1 MRRPVARTRHAARL
15 LVFAA
20 AVTMAAACGGSDAS
34 SGPSASPV
42 GSYSLSSLNS
52 KPLPFT
58 LFADTGF
65 TIALS
70 AGSLNLT
77 TDGSYLATTSTSETI
92 EGHVSIYVD
101 SASGRW
107 TQAGATLLFVGA
119 DNSKQSASFDG
130 TRLSLTDSTSSPRL
144 VYVFTKR

>member
-1 MRRPVARTRHAARL
+1 M
-15 LVFAA
+15 
-20 AVTMAAACGGSDAS
+20 AACGGADGSN
-34 SGPSASPV
+34 GPSASPV

-70 AGSLNLT
+70 AGSLALA
-77 TDGSYLATTSTSETI
+77 TDGSYLATISTNETI
-92 EGHVSIYVD
+92 EGHVSTYVD
-101 SASGRW
+101 SSTGRW
-107 TQAGATLLFVGA
+107 TQAGATLRFVGA
-119 DNSKQSASFDG
+119 DSTRQSASWDG
-130 TRLSLTDSTSSPRL
+130 SRLSLTDSTSSPRL